1 MSHRV
6 HVNDKLAPEA
16 FELLDSNPSIE
27 ATMEHYDAGTLK
39 EKVKA
44 FDALIVRSATKVTKE
59 IIENGEKLKV
69 IGRAG
74 IGLDNIDVA
83 TAKERGIK
91 VLNTPG
97 ASAISVAELTIGLM
111 LAASRHIARGT
122 YGLKRGKWEK
132 KALEGRELYGKT
144 LGIIGFGNI
153 GKEVA
158 KRALSFEMKIL
169 AYDVVKDEKGL
180 PVNFV
185 EFDELL
191 RESDY
196 ITLHVPLIDA
206 TRHLINAEAFS
217 KMKDGVIIINAAR
230 GGVVDEAALY
240 DALISG
246 KVYAAALDVFEV
258 EPPTDELRQKLL
270 ALDNVVATPHIGAST
285 AEGQL
290 RVGMEIV
297 KKVIEVLE
305 V

>member
-1 MSHRV
+1 MSYRV

-16 FELLDSNPSIE
+16 FELLNSNPSIE
-27 ATMEHYDAGTLK
+27 ATMEHYDAETLK
-39 EKVKA
+39 EKVRE

-59 IIENGEKLKV
+59 IIESGEKLKV

-97 ASAISVAELTIGLM
+97 ANAISAAELTIGLM
-111 LAASRHIARGT
+111 LAAARHIARGT
-122 YGLKRGKWEK
+122 YGLKQGKWEK
-132 KALEGRELYGKT
+132 KLLEGHELYGKT

-169 AYDVVKDEKGL
+169 AYDVVKDDKGL
-180 PVNFV
+180 PVKFV
-185 EFDELL
+185 ELDELL

-206 TRHLINAEAFS
+206 TKHLIDAEAFS

-240 DALISG
+240 DALVSG

-297 KKVIEVLE
+297 KKVIEALGV
-305 V
+305 